1 MYLQKKIRLPGC
13 VKRRPL
19 AFICLAAALCLFLA
33 GQIRPQ
39 ADAGQRK
46 QDIYGQWD
54 GRQITLTGRV
64 YKKETAGRTNEPV
77 SVIYLKL
84 SGKAEAGDADTERE
98 TETGPPGER
107 VVCYLA
113 AGQEEPELGS
123 TVKLSGKVRAFEKA
137 TNPGQFDA
145 FSYYQ
150 ISGISYRLSQAEI
163 SAKTVKYNRFMEA
176 LHTFRGFLSAE
187 LSKALPQKEASVMQ
201 TMLLGE
207 KRGMEKELKALYQ
220 RNGIAHVLAISGL
233 HISLLG
239 MGIYRLFRRGKIPMK
254 AAAGLS
260 FVLMFLYGAMTGF
273 SVSAVRAVF
282 MFSVQMLGIIL
293 ERTYDMVTAAALA
306 AAVILIKQPLYLRHS
321 GFWFSFGCVLGI
333 GLLLPALTERGRG
346 KSIPALVKG
355 FLGGVGMAAV
365 TFPLY
370 LKFYYQFPVYSVFLN
385 FLVIPLMS
393 LLMAAGL
400 FLLVCQI
407 LFPPAAAPF
416 SCFIKGVLLVY
427 EKACGV
433 SESLPG
439 HLFTP
444 GEPENWQLAVYFLV
458 LVFVIIARKNTK
470 LAARWGMIL
479 AGAVILIIRPAGG
492 LLLTFLDVGQ
502 GDCIYIENEDKSRY
516 LVDGGSSSVSGVGE
530 YRILPFLKSQGAS
543 LLDAVFV
550 THPDEDHCNGIR
562 ELLVE
567 GEKQGIKIDTLI
579 LPDIAASARGESY
592 LALVD
597 AAGESGIPVAYI
609 SRGQRL
615 ERGELSL
622 ICLHPG
628 EGEASGEPNEY
639 SIVLRL
645 VYKGFSALLT
655 GDVEGAGELQLT
667 RLLQENDKFQ
677 EVTVL
682 KAAHH
687 GSRNSTGTEF
697 LGAARPGLAVI
708 SAGKNNKY
716 GHPHAEMI
724 ERLKGA
730 GCVIYETSKDGAVTV
745 RADKSKVRVKG
756 FTN

>member
-98 TETGPPGER
+98 RETGPPGER

-123 TVKLSGKVRAFEKA
+123 TVKLSGKVRAFERA

-187 LSKALPQKEASVMQ
+187 LSKALPQTEASVMQ

-282 MFSVQMLGIIL
+282 MFSIQMLGIIL

-444 GEPENWQLAVYFLV
+444 GEPEDWQLAVYFLV

-479 AGAVILIIRPAGG
+479 AGAVILIIRPPGG

-562 ELLVE
+562 ELLAE
-567 GEKQGIKIDTLI
+567 GEKQGIRIDTLI
-579 LPDIAASARGESY
+579 LPDIAVSARGESY

-609 SRGQRL
+609 SRGQRI

-639 SIVLRL
+639 SIVMRL

-687 GSRNSTGTEF
+687 GSRNSTGADF

-730 GCVIYETSKDGAVTV
+730 GCVIYETSKDGAVMV

>member
-1 MYLQKKIRLPGC
+1 MYLQKKIRLLGC

-98 TETGPPGER
+98 RETGPPGER

-123 TVKLSGKVRAFEKA
+123 TVKLSGKVRAFERA

-187 LSKALPQKEASVMQ
+187 LSKALPQTEASVMQ

-282 MFSVQMLGIIL
+282 MFSIQMLGIIL

-444 GEPENWQLAVYFLV
+444 GEPEDWQLAVYFLV

-479 AGAVILIIRPAGG
+479 AGAVILIIRPPGG

-562 ELLVE
+562 ELLAE
-567 GEKQGIKIDTLI
+567 GEKQGIRIDTLI
-579 LPDIAASARGESY
+579 LPDIAVSARGESY

-609 SRGQRL
+609 SRGQRI

-639 SIVLRL
+639 SIVMRL

-687 GSRNSTGTEF
+687 GSRNSTGADF

-730 GCVIYETSKDGAVTV
+730 GCVIYETSKDGAVMV

>member
-98 TETGPPGER
+98 RETGPPGER

-123 TVKLSGKVRAFEKA
+123 TVKLSGKVRAFESA

-187 LSKALPQKEASVMQ
+187 LSKALPQTEASVMQ

-282 MFSVQMLGIIL
+282 MFSIQMLGIIL

-470 LAARWGMIL
+470 LAARWGIIL

-492 LLLTFLDVGQ
+492 LLLAFLDVGQ

-562 ELLVE
+562 ELLAE
-567 GEKQGIKIDTLI
+567 GEKQGIRIDTLI
-579 LPDIAASARGESY
+579 LPDIAVSARGESY

-609 SRGQRL
+609 SRGQRI

-667 RLLQENDKFQ
+667 RLLQENDKCQ

-687 GSRNSTGTEF
+687 GSRNSTGADF

>member
-98 TETGPPGER
+98 RETGPPGER

-123 TVKLSGKVRAFEKA
+123 TVKLSGKVRAFERA

-187 LSKALPQKEASVMQ
+187 LSKALPQTEASVMQ

-282 MFSVQMLGIIL
+282 MFSIQMLGIIL

-370 LKFYYQFPVYSVFLN
+370 LKFYYQ
-385 FLVIPLMS
+385 
-393 LLMAAGL
+393 
-400 FLLVCQI
+400 
-407 LFPPAAAPF
+407 
-416 SCFIKGVLLVY
+416 
-427 EKACGV
+427 
-433 SESLPG
+433 
-439 HLFTP
+439 
-444 GEPENWQLAVYFLV
+444 
-458 LVFVIIARKNTK
+458 
-470 LAARWGMIL
+470 
-479 AGAVILIIRPAGG
+479 
-492 LLLTFLDVGQ
+492 
-502 GDCIYIENEDKSRY
+502 
-516 LVDGGSSSVSGVGE
+516 
-530 YRILPFLKSQGAS
+530 
-543 LLDAVFV
+543 
-550 THPDEDHCNGIR
+550 
-562 ELLVE
+562 
-567 GEKQGIKIDTLI
+567 
-579 LPDIAASARGESY
+579 
-592 LALVD
+592 
-597 AAGESGIPVAYI
+597 
-609 SRGQRL
+609 
-615 ERGELSL
+615 
-622 ICLHPG
+622 
-628 EGEASGEPNEY
+628 
-639 SIVLRL
+639 
-645 VYKGFSALLT
+645 
-655 GDVEGAGELQLT
+655 
-667 RLLQENDKFQ
+667 
-677 EVTVL
+677 
-682 KAAHH
+682 
-687 GSRNSTGTEF
+687 
-697 LGAARPGLAVI
+697 
-708 SAGKNNKY
+708 
-716 GHPHAEMI
+716 
-724 ERLKGA
+724 
-730 GCVIYETSKDGAVTV
+730 
-745 RADKSKVRVKG
+745 
-756 FTN
+756 

>member
-1 MYLQKKIRLPGC
+1 M
-13 VKRRPL
+13 
-19 AFICLAAALCLFLA
+19 
-33 GQIRPQ
+33 
-39 ADAGQRK
+39 
-46 QDIYGQWD
+46 
-54 GRQITLTGRV
+54 
-64 YKKETAGRTNEPV
+64 
-77 SVIYLKL
+77 
-84 SGKAEAGDADTERE
+84 
-98 TETGPPGER
+98 
-107 VVCYLA
+107 
-113 AGQEEPELGS
+113 
-123 TVKLSGKVRAFEKA
+123 
-137 TNPGQFDA
+137 
-145 FSYYQ
+145 
-150 ISGISYRLSQAEI
+150 
-163 SAKTVKYNRFMEA
+163 
-176 LHTFRGFLSAE
+176 
-187 LSKALPQKEASVMQ
+187 
-201 TMLLGE
+201 
-207 KRGMEKELKALYQ
+207 
-220 RNGIAHVLAISGL
+220 
-233 HISLLG
+233 
-239 MGIYRLFRRGKIPMK
+239 LFR
-254 AAAGLS
+254 S
-260 FVLMFLYGAMTGF
+260 
-273 SVSAVRAVF
+273 
-282 MFSVQMLGIIL
+282 
-293 ERTYDMVTAAALA
+293 LA

-444 GEPENWQLAVYFLV
+444 GEPEDWQLAVYFLV

-479 AGAVILIIRPAGG
+479 AGAVILIIRPPGG

-562 ELLVE
+562 ELLAE
-567 GEKQGIKIDTLI
+567 GEKQGIRIDTLI
-579 LPDIAASARGESY
+579 LPDIAVSARGESY

-609 SRGQRL
+609 SRGQRI

-639 SIVLRL
+639 SIVMRL

-687 GSRNSTGTEF
+687 GSRNSTGADF

-730 GCVIYETSKDGAVTV
+730 GCVIYETSKDGAVMV